1 MGYNFIRGDGAMGSS
16 KFVSICGTRFGG
28 GAPVRVESML
38 KTSLDDPD
46 GCLAE
51 LDALKKSGCELARAA
66 FPDERC
72 KTNLKYVAEKSRVPI
87 MADIHFSHKFAIA
100 ALDCGVTSIR
110 INPGNMTNREGLASV
125 IRAAKANGAV
135 IRIGANGGSLSNHQL
150 ASNEDRASA
159 LVGAVEEQ
167 IRQLTDMDFPD
178 IIISA
183 KSSSVPETVRANFIL
198 SGRYP
203 FPLHIGIT
211 EAGGGMDGAVK
222 SASGLAILL
231 AQGIGD
237 SMRVSL
243 TGDSVSEVR
252 VAYAILRSLELRKR
266 GVNMISC
273 PGCGRRR
280 VDVGAFCERVKAVLP
295 GDLPDGVT
303 IAVMGCEV
311 NGPREAAAA
320 DIGIAGTK
328 SGFVLFKKGAAV
340 ASGEIGELEKIF
352 SSRVA
357 EL

>member
-1 MGYNFIRGDGAMGSS
+1 MGSS
-16 KFVSICGTRFGG
+16 KFVNICGAQFGG

-38 KTSLDDPD
+38 KTPLDNAD
-46 GCLAE
+46 GCIAE
-51 LDALKKSGCELARAA
+51 LDALRQSGCELARVA

-72 KTNLKYVAEKSRVPI
+72 KADLKYIAEKSGVPV
-87 MADIHFSHKFAIA
+87 MADIHFNHKFAVA

-110 INPGNMTNREGLASV
+110 INPGNMTNRDGLASV
-125 IRAAKANGAV
+125 ISAAKANGAV
-135 IRIGANGGSLSNHQL
+135 IRIGANGGSLGSRHT
-150 ASNEDRASA
+150 ASYEDRASA

-167 IRQLTDMDFPD
+167 VRQLTDMNFQD

-183 KSSSVPETVRANFIL
+183 KSSSVPETVRANFML
-198 SGRYP
+198 SAKYP

-211 EAGGGMDGAVK
+211 EAGGGMEGAVK
-222 SASGLAILL
+222 SASGLAVLL
-231 AQGIGD
+231 SQGIGD
-237 SMRVSL
+237 SVRVSL

-252 VAYAILRSLELRKR
+252 VAYAVLRSLELRKR

-280 VDVGAFCERVKAVLP
+280 VDVGALCERVKAILP
-295 GDLPDGVT
+295 VDMPDGVT

-328 SGFVLFKKGAAV
+328 SGFILFKDGNSA
-340 ASGEIGELEKIF
+340 ASGEIGELEKVF
-352 SSRVA
+352 SPCLRDLLAKRVSRR
-357 EL
+357 